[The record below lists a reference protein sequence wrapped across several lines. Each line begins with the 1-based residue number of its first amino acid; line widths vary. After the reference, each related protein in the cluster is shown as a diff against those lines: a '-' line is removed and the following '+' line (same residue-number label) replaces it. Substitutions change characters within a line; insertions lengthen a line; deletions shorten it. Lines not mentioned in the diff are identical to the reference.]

1 MINKLPPQSIEIEQA
16 CIGSAILSL
25 QANGILIS
33 KTESEDFYF
42 DKHRIIYEFLK
53 DCNDKKILPDLVI
66 AKTWMIKND
75 VFDSIG
81 GMSFITSLFEL
92 SPKSSN
98 IDSYIKELLDLSHSR
113 KLIIASQ
120 DTIDKAYSKQNP
132 EEIQTELNNQ
142 LKNIGT
148 FKEIK
153 IIDSKEL
160 FNQPA
165 ENFHLKQSD
174 YIKTGITGLDE
185 KIFGMLNSEV
195 ITLAARPSVGKTACA
210 LTIASNVAWEHE
222 VLFFSMEMPK
232 IFISIRLLANK
243 ARLNAYRIQH
253 NMLDNYE
260 TESLNKAAKELC
272 ELKFNLVEKAGIT
285 AEQIDNISRR
295 YYEQKGIKLVIVDY
309 LQIMRDTSKEN
320 RDIRIGYNMK
330 VLKSIAM
337 DLHIPVLVLSQLG
350 RAADN
355 QTPTLST
362 LRESGNIENDSDK
375 VIFIHYENEQHKLIV
390 AKNRNGETGNVDVQF
405 QRQFSKFI

>member
-1 MINKLPPQSIEIEQA
+1 MNNIPPHSIEIEQA
-16 CIGSAILSL
+16 CIGSATISL
-25 QANGILIS
+25 QSLSILMS
-33 KTESEDFYF
+33 KTEAEDFYL
-42 DKHRIIYEFLK
+42 DKHRIVYGCLK
-53 DCNDKKILPDLVI
+53 DCNGKKILPDMILI
-66 AKTWMIKND
+66 KTWMIKNN
-75 VFDSIG
+75 VFDRIG
-81 GMSFITSLFEL
+81 GIDFIMSLFQL
-92 SPKSSN
+92 SPTSYN
-98 IDSYIKELLDLSHSR
+98 IDAYIKELLELSHAR
-113 KLIIASQ
+113 KLISAGMHAVE
-120 DTIDKAYSKQNP
+120 KAYSKNNP

-142 LKNIGT
+142 LKNINT

-153 IIDSKEL
+153 IINSKEL
-160 FNQPA
+160 FDQPA
-165 ENFHLKQSD
+165 ENFHLKNTD
-174 YIKTGITGLDE
+174 FVKTGIDGLDE

-210 LTIASNVAWEHE
+210 LTIALNVAWEHE

-232 IFISIRLLANK
+232 IFITIRLLANK
-243 ARLNAYRIQH
+243 SRLNAYRIQH
-253 NMLDNYE
+253 NMLDVYE
-260 TESLNKAAKELC
+260 TASLDKAAKELC
-272 ELKFNLVEKAGIT
+272 DLKFNLVEKAGIT

-295 YYEQKGIKLVIVDY
+295 YYEQKNIKLVIVDY

-330 VLKSIAM
+330 VLKNIAM

-390 AKNRNGETGNVDVQF
+390 AKNRNGDTGNVDVQF
-405 QRQFSKFI
+405 QKQFSNFF